1 MADAVREIYSRRRY
15 PALSHPETHPG
26 VIAATARCGGVVAP
40 ALPEACRLLEIG
52 CASGHNLL
60 PLAARFPESRFVGI
74 DFSDSA
80 IRKGRQHAEATGL
93 ANVTFEHADVTE
105 WRPEAEDFDYVV
117 AHGMLSWVDD
127 RVKAALFELVQGSLA
142 PDGIACIG
150 YNTLPGWSLRKE
162 AAAMV
167 RALPDLGADAMGVIG
182 ELAEAAAGG
191 ATPYAAHLAA
201 IYRDMQRKGPEI
213 VAFDDLGPVCDPL
226 HFGQVIEWAG
236 QHGLRYL
243 GESTLSGNLPPG
255 VDPAALARLEPLAGD
270 PLRFQQT
277 LDLLSGRTHRS
288 SLMCRSGLTLDPA
301 TSSSVTLHFAARLLV
316 RPLPSKAIH
325 GEIIEHFHAALHA
338 AWPSAMPVAGLMEE
352 CAHRLGPRWDPARG
366 AKTVADWLYRAARF
380 GWVELRT
387 DAIELDSRSPVRPA
401 LSPLNRR
408 FAKDRDSLVDVFH
421 RSCGFPET
429 HWGVVEALDGSRSA
443 DEIKALARDQAP
455 DLDVGPWLDHLAGRG
470 LLWPG

>member
-1 MADAVREIYSRRRY
+1 
-15 PALSHPETHPG
+15 
-26 VIAATARCGGVVAP
+26 
-40 ALPEACRLLEIG
+40 
-52 CASGHNLL
+52 
-60 PLAARFPESRFVGI
+60 
-74 DFSDSA
+74 
-80 IRKGRQHAEATGL
+80 
-93 ANVTFEHADVTE
+93 
-105 WRPEAEDFDYVV
+105 
-117 AHGMLSWVDD
+117 
-127 RVKAALFELVQGSLA
+127 
-142 PDGIACIG
+142 
-150 YNTLPGWSLRKE
+150 
-162 AAAMV
+162 
-167 RALPDLGADAMGVIG
+167 
-182 ELAEAAAGG
+182 
-191 ATPYAAHLAA
+191 
-201 IYRDMQRKGPEI
+201 
-213 VAFDDLGPVCDPL
+213 
-226 HFGQVIEWAG
+226 VIEWAG

-316 RPLPSKAIH
+316 RPLPSKAVH

-387 DAIELDSRSPVRPA
+387 DATELDSRSPVRPA

-408 FAKDRDSLVDVFH
+408 FAGDRDSLVDVFH